1 MDKEIYEQYQ
11 MQGDMQRQA
20 GEMQMSAVAPQMH
33 EQVAQAQAVL
43 VEQTNPD
50 RVLEDI
56 TLKLKGQIRNI
67 DGTVTQLGKPL
78 MNQKGVDRMLFIM
91 SSIINQN
98 TILSHLEDD
107 EISKVMVQLGDDIT
121 DDLTLNW
128 KDYGIGDKMLL
139 DHIEDSILIPAYFAL
154 KRALGQNEKNWL
166 GKITVE
172 NISGSRQFNAPKKE
186 GLLSKFRL

>member
-1 MDKEIYEQYQ
+1 MNKDMYEQYQ
-11 MQGDMQRQA
+11 MQGDIQRQS
-20 GEMQMSAVAPQMH
+20 GELQMSSIAPQMH

-50 RVLEDI
+50 KVLEEI
-56 TLKLKGQIRNI
+56 TMKLKGQLRNY
-67 DGTVTQLGKPL
+67 DGTISQISKPL
-78 MNQKGVDRMLFIM
+78 MNEKGVSRMLFIM

-107 EISKVMVQLGDDIT
+107 EISKVMMQLGDDIT

-128 KDYGIGDKMLL
+128 KDYGINDKMLL
-139 DHIEDSILIPAYFAL
+139 DHIEDAILIPSYFSL

-172 NISGSRQFNAPKKE
+172 NISGGKQFQAPKKE